1 MKAGSIR
8 GQLRPVLL
16 GGICFAAAL
25 GLAGCDNGSSA
36 ADTSADVATTSVETS
51 PFSAAGLAELDA
63 VMESGVTREEV
74 HGLSYLLVSGD
85 EEIAR
90 SYFGVK
96 DPETGDPIAED
107 TIFRIYS
114 MSKPITGVAMMML
127 WEEGK
132 WGLDDPVTDYVPEF
146 ADLKVLNGTNEDG
159 SPILVD
165 MERAPTMR
173 EVMAHTAGFAYGLGG
188 DDVSNTAFRE
198 RRILRS
204 PDLPSFIDAVADVPL
219 LFQPGTNWAYSASV
233 DIQGYIV
240 EKLSGQPFG
249 EFLDERIFTP
259 LGMDDAG
266 FYVPEDQYDRLSG
279 VFTYSPDHGRLVN
292 AVSPASAFRESTIP
306 MESGGGGLLMTL
318 DDYAAFCQM
327 LLNGGSYEGQKLLEP
342 ETIELMATDV
352 LPEGVSIWSDGNA
365 GSNSRGAGQGFGLD
379 FGIVVDPEAAGS
391 GQGAGSYYWGGAA
404 GTWFWIDPV
413 NDLYFI
419 GMIQR
424 FSGNPAS
431 DLDLR
436 AASREAVYD
445 ALEN

>member
-1 MKAGSIR
+1 MISGSIKGR
-8 GQLRPVLL
+8 LRPVLL
-16 GGICFAAAL
+16 GGFCFAALMGVSACSQSGL
-25 GLAGCDNGSSA
+25 SAGFDSATSAPTVPVSQFSDEGLAS
-36 ADTSADVATTSVETS
+36 
-51 PFSAAGLAELDA
+51 LDA
-63 VMESGVTREEV
+63 VMQSGVTRQEV
-74 HGLSYLLVSGD
+74 HGLSYLLVSGN

-90 SYFGVK
+90 NYFGVK

-107 TIFRIYS
+107 TIFRVYS
-114 MSKPITGVAMMML
+114 MTKPITGVAMMML

-132 WGLDDPVTDYVPEF
+132 WDLDDPVTDYIPEF

-159 SPILVD
+159 SPVLVD
-165 MERAPTMR
+165 MERPPTMR

-188 DDVSNTAFRE
+188 DDYSNTAFRE

-204 PDLPSFIDAVADVPL
+204 PDLPAFIDAAAEVPL

-240 EKLSGQPFG
+240 EKLSGQRFG

-266 FYVPEDQYDRLSG
+266 FFVPEDEYDRLSG
-279 VFTYSPDHGRLVN
+279 VFTYSPEYGRLVN
-292 AVSPASAFRESTIP
+292 AVSPTSEFRESTVP

-327 LLNGGSYEGQKLLEP
+327 LLNEGRYDGQRLLKP
-342 ETIELMATDV
+342 ETIKLMATDV
-352 LPEGVSIWSDGNA
+352 LPEGVSIWSDGNVGA
-365 GSNSRGAGQGFGLD
+365 NSRGAGQGFGLD

-391 GQGAGSYYWGGAA
+391 GQGPGSYYWGGAA

-413 NDLYFI
+413 NNLYFI

-424 FSGNPAS
+424 FSGNPES

-436 AASREAVYD
+436 AVSRDAVYTS
-445 ALEN
+445 LEN